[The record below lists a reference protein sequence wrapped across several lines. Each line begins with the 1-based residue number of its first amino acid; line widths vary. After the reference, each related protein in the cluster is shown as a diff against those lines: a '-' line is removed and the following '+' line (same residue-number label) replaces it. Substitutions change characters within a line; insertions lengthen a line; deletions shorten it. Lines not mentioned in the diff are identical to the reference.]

1 MPRESKKARAER
13 AAEVYGLLVEE
24 YPDAHCELTFTS
36 PFRLAVATIL
46 SAQTT
51 DVRVNMVTPVLFER
65 YPDAESLANAQQE
78 DVEEIVRTTGFF
90 RNKAKNIIGF
100 ARGLM
105 GEHGGVVPQTIA
117 ELSALPG
124 VGRKTA
130 NVVLGNAF
138 DINEGMVVDTHIKRL
153 STLLRFTKEKT
164 PEKIEQDLMQIFP
177 SEQWTMLAHL
187 LIWHGRRVCDAKK
200 PRCEACTLSHLCP
213 SSRV

>member
-1 MPRESKKARAER
+1 LKKARIER
-13 AAEVYGLLVEE
+13 AAEVYGLLESE
-24 YPDAHCELTFTS
+24 YPDAHCELTFEN
-36 PFRLAVATIL
+36 PFQLAVATIL

-51 DVRVNMVTPVLFER
+51 DIRVNMVTPGLFQR
-65 YPDAESLANAQQE
+65 YPDPESLANAQQE
-78 DVEEIVRTTGFF
+78 DVEEIVRTTGFY

-105 GEHGGVVPQTIA
+105 AEHGGVVPETIT
-117 ELSALPG
+117 ELHARPG

-138 DINEGMVVDTHIKRL
+138 GINEGMVVDTHIRRL

-164 PEKIEQDLMQIFP
+164 PEKIEQDLMAIFP

-187 LIWHGRRVCDAKK
+187 LIWHGRRICDARK
-200 PRCEACTLSHLCP
+200 PRCEACVISHLCP